1 MAEQSIRQS
10 CTLNSIFNYLRL
22 RQVPASD
29 VDYCFVGLDFSQRIR
44 KGIYGI
50 NQMKRPIAI
59 VDRGESLKNRVYRHV
74 VAQIEETYVEGFP
87 ILKKEFCERNRVA
100 LL

>member
-1 MAEQSIRQS
+1 MEEQSIRKI

-29 VDYCFVGLDFSQRIR
+29 VEYCFVGLSHSQIIR
-44 KGIYGI
+44 KGL
-50 NQMKRPIAI
+50 NVMKRIKRQI
-59 VDRGESLKNRVYRHV
+59 VIIDRGESLKNRVYRQV
-74 VAQIEETYVEGFP
+74 VKEIEEAYVEGFP
-87 ILKKEFCERNRVA
+87 ILKKEFCAMNGVT